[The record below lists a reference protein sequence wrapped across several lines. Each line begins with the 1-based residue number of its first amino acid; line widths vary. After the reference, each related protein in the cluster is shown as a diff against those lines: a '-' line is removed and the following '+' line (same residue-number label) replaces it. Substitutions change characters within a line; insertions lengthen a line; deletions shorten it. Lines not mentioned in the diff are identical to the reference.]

1 MIKTLEEKLQ
11 MCKEHVDEGK
21 SILHV
26 CELHQTKN
34 KDDFKYYINLYKRYG
49 EKPFINR
56 ENAVYRRDTIIS
68 NKQSKKWRIIKTSKF
83 GFGINK
89 L

>member
-1 MIKTLEEKLQ
+1 

-21 SILHV
+21 SITHV

-34 KDDFKYYINLYKRYG
+34 KDDFKYYVNLYKRYG

-56 ENAVYRRDTIIS
+56 ENGVYRRDTKLIAIS
-68 NKQSKKWRIIKTSKF
+68 SVKNGELLRQV
-83 GFGINK
+83 GLDLGLINYK
-89 L
+89 Y